1 MSNCVLLQYCACDR
15 LRMVEDAVPGKYLSE
30 MEDRRQELIGE
41 SLLFYDTLLNLYFF
55 FLRPVKLRLLE
66 KHGIII
72 ASY

>member
-1 MSNCVLLQYCACDR
+1 
-15 LRMVEDAVPGKYLSE
+15 MVEDAVPGKYLSE